1 MIPVRDTL
9 SAREE
14 INYEQS
20 LALCTFFKEIEPK
33 DIFFFE
39 LKVFR
44 FLKLNEILTVA
55 SYYQNL
61 SCFAIDNAKL
71 HFHLSLSLSLQCSL
85 LNGDLI

>member
-20 LALCTFFKEIEPK
+20 LALCTFFTEIEPK

-61 SCFAIDNAKL
+61 SCFAIDNAL
-71 HFHLSLSLSLQCSL
+71 NYTSTSLSLSLSNVPS
-85 LNGDLI
+85 